1 MVARSTL
8 FDGACWDPQHW
19 TYLAEGAA
27 NVLIRYIGPET
38 GPFVGF
44 NGTYR
49 IALRLP
55 KIQYNRP
62 PSKTLQPDIFIER
75 VLSKLLPVDTLPVLY
90 RIPNE
95 NEMHS
100 FLREIKSKCEPL
112 RPASRRKTGSIDPDA
127 PYIWATHDLSNVPD
141 AKVGLVIEVKVCLFA
156 NMSPNVDIYLMD
168 QPRSLLNE
176 SIHATACCGY
186 IKQASL

>member
-1 MVARSTL
+1 MVAGTTL

-38 GPFVGF
+38 EPFVSF
-44 NGTYR
+44 NGTNR

-55 KIQYNRP
+55 KVQYNCL
-62 PSKTLQPDIFIER
+62 PSKTLQPDIFIEK
-75 VLSKLLPVDTLPVLY
+75 VLSKLLPIDTLPTLY

-112 RPASRRKTGSIDPDA
+112 RPLSRQKTGSIDPDA
-127 PYIWATHDLSNVPD
+127 PYIWATHDLVNVPK
-141 AKVGLVIEVKVCLFA
+141 AKTGLVIEIKVCH
-156 NMSPNVDIYLMD
+156 Y
-168 QPRSLLNE
+168 
-176 SIHATACCGY
+176 C
-186 IKQASL
+186 